1 MKNLKLFNDELREY
15 QNDHSCS
22 SFSMESSSLEKRS
35 ILISEAYEIFWLDGC
50 GVSFLCKLLNSY

>member
-1 MKNLKLFNDELREY
+1 MNTLSLLNDELMED

-35 ILISEAYEIFWLDGC
+35 ILISEASEIFWLDGC
-50 GVSFLCKLLNSY
+50 GVSFLCKLLSSY